1 VEIFVIQTEGKKAW
15 RLYPPMGNFALPN
28 QASGD
33 LKQEEIGTPSLEVV
47 LSPGD
52 VLYMPR
58 GTVHQA
64 VAEGGK
70 EGGRAA
76 SAHLT
81 LSTYQQWSY
90 ADWATHI
97 FQVVGHNVT
106 FRTAPSTFPLALR
119 RSPPPGTSLLHSL
132 LYPSTPS
139 PALSSVRRLAVGL
152 REMADHLERHPKIAD
167 LGFWSLCM
175 DFWGTRLPPHP
186 TSLPPPG
193 PAPMRM
199 TDVVAPRLG
208 RGCVYL
214 LPYTVRKV
222 SLGGEGEGEGG
233 REGGGVV
240 KLIHC
245 LENSRKLHMMGAGGE
260 DEDGEGAGDEGDAEE
275 EEEEEEEAEEE
286 EEEEEEEEG
295 EEGTEEAR
303 SKVEG
308 SGKGGCSEKKKIS
321 GRGADARTVPAR
333 GNGDGKKEEEEEEV
347 EEEVEEEEEE
357 EEGEGEEEE
366 EGSRASAEG
375 MSPLDA
381 IPGIIFP
388 EKFRAAV
395 AALFDGQG
403 DGAAQDKERR
413 IVIRE
418 LPGLWEEADKME
430 LAVALWQEGLVRTI
444 RKKSKGLERRQRGTL
459 GDLVRARH
467 GEGGQLPSVARKPK
481 K

>member
-1 VEIFVIQTEGKKAW
+1 
-15 RLYPPMGNFALPN
+15 
-28 QASGD
+28 
-33 LKQEEIGTPSLEVV
+33 
-47 LSPGD
+47 
-52 VLYMPR
+52 
-58 GTVHQA
+58 
-64 VAEGGK
+64 
-70 EGGRAA
+70 
-76 SAHLT
+76 
-81 LSTYQQWSY
+81 
-90 ADWATHI
+90 
-97 FQVVGHNVT
+97 
-106 FRTAPSTFPLALR
+106 
-119 RSPPPGTSLLHSL
+119 
-132 LYPSTPS
+132 
-139 PALSSVRRLAVGL
+139 
-152 REMADHLERHPKIAD
+152 
-167 LGFWSLCM
+167 
-175 DFWGTRLPPHP
+175 
-186 TSLPPPG
+186 
-193 PAPMRM
+193 
-199 TDVVAPRLG
+199 
-208 RGCVYL
+208 VYN
-214 LPYTVRKV
+214 RQ
-222 SLGGEGEGEGG
+222 
-233 REGGGVV
+233 
-240 KLIHC
+240 
-245 LENSRKLHMMGAGGE
+245 
-260 DEDGEGAGDEGDAEE
+260 
-275 EEEEEEEAEEE
+275 E

-333 GNGDGKKEEEEEEV
+333 GNGDGKKE
-347 EEEVEEEEEE
+347 
-357 EEGEGEEEE
+357 EEEE